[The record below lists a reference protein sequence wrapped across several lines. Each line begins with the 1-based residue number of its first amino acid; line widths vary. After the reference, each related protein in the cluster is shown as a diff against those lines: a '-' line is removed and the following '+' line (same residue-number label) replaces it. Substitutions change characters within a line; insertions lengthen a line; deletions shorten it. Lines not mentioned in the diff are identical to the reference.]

1 MRGLDIFRKRFSKYP
16 DRYVLIGGTA
26 CDIALGAAGI
36 AYRATRDLDI
46 VLCIE
51 ALDREFSSEFQG
63 FVEDGGYVHRQKS
76 SQKEIFY
83 RFFEPV
89 DDSYPFM
96 LELFSRRP
104 DVIEL
109 AEESH
114 LTPVP
119 ADDPGVRLSAILLD
133 DECYALIQKMK
144 TKVEGLSVA
153 GAELLIPLKAVAW
166 VRQTSRRCSGEI
178 VHDND
183 IRKHM
188 NDIFR
193 LYQVIWPSERIG
205 IPRQVMEDLQSFLL
219 AAENDASIDPASLGI
234 RGVTAAEACAKL
246 REIYRIDPAGTS
258 GALASGRSLPG
269 DVNR

>member
-51 ALDREFSSEFQG
+51 AL
-63 FVEDGGYVHRQKS
+63 
-76 SQKEIFY
+76 
-83 RFFEPV
+83 
-89 DDSYPFM
+89 
-96 LELFSRRP
+96 
-104 DVIEL
+104 
-109 AEESH
+109 
-114 LTPVP
+114 
-119 ADDPGVRLSAILLD
+119 
-133 DECYALIQKMK
+133 
-144 TKVEGLSVA
+144 
-153 GAELLIPLKAVAW
+153 KAVAW
-166 VRQTSRRCSGEI
+166 VRQTSRRGSGEA

-193 LYQVIWPSERIG
+193 LYQVIRPSERIG